1 MVRIHTCIMF
11 RSWLGFNRTTIAS
24 RTSLTLA
31 IFFTGNLLRTTDGKL
46 CILDWG
52 MTLAVPNDLQYALLE
67 FIAHINVE
75 DYDAIPQDFINLG
88 FSPPDVTEERLKA
101 SGITEGLSFAFR
113 QLSGGGGP
121 KKIQE
126 RVRAEFLERYGS
138 DLSDE
143 DLQKA
148 ARTEMLQRME
158 EQLESEGVDVKGVT
172 NVMEE
177 MSKRNREL
185 FNLPPYVLYVARA
198 FSTLEGI
205 GLSLDENYAI
215 VQECYPYLSRRLFT
229 DRSPRAKKALRAML
243 GLSDE
248 GDDAAVSSLAAVQVG
263 AGTAIHKGLSPKKL
277 IEMSEGF
284 ASYTAATSDVDR
296 DGKGQAAAA
305 TEFAKLFLDPQGSTL
320 QDILVDETA
329 KLGDAMTRAALR
341 AALVDSPV
349 AKATAAAL
357 RAPKDLLAQSSAMS
371 NFLPGPVKNTL
382 FNGPAG
388 LSELVESLLAQTP
401 EDDRIL
407 ATATELRDALGPR
420 IFNTDGGDN
429 ADGVRSAFAE
439 QLSDGALGLPR
450 SLPNVGSLLAD
461 EETRAAIVDQL
472 PGVANLGRRV
482 GAGLLRRAAYRAEK
496 SSALSD
502 GTRKALVDANT
513 ALANALEPKVDDEG
527 TL

>member
-1 MVRIHTCIMF
+1 
-11 RSWLGFNRTTIAS
+11 
-24 RTSLTLA
+24 
-31 IFFTGNLLRTTDGKL
+31 
-46 CILDWG
+46 

-88 FSPPDVTEERLKA
+88 FSPPDVTEERLKQ

-126 RVRAEFLERYGS
+126 RVKAEFLERYGS

-148 ARTEMLQRME
+148 ARAEMLQRME
-158 EQLESEGVDVKGVT
+158 AQLESEGVDVKGVT

-243 GLSDE
+243 GLSDDIDD
-248 GDDAAVSSLAAVQVG
+248 GDLSSLAKVQAG
-263 AGTAIHKGLSPKKL
+263 AGTGTATHKGLSPKKL

-305 TEFAKLFLDPQGSTL
+305 NEFAKLFLDPQGSTL

-341 AALVDSPV
+341 AALVESPV

-357 RAPKDLLAQSSAMS
+357 RAPKDLLAQSEAIS
-371 NFLPGPVKNTL
+371 NFLPGPFKNT
-382 FNGPAG
+382 FINGPAG
-388 LSELVESLLAQTP
+388 LSEFVESLLAPTV

-407 ATATELRDALGPR
+407 ATAVELRDALGPR
-420 IFNTDGGDN
+420 LFNADVGDN
-429 ADGVRSAFAE
+429 TDGVRSALAQ
-439 QLSDGALGLPR
+439 QLSDGALGMPR
-450 SLPNVGSLLAD
+450 SIPNVGSLLSD
-461 EETRAAIVDQL
+461 EETRTAIVDQL

-496 SSALSD
+496 SSALPD
-502 GTRKALVDANT
+502 GTRKALMDANT
-513 ALANALEPKVDDEG
+513 ALANALEPKGDEG
-527 TL
+527 ETL